1 MVPHVVKQERK
12 VFRFFHPNGFSFIS
26 FGFMVIPD
34 ASFFQL
40 VQQEELMTKLR
51 DEISSLQTDLT
62 KSTDQVSGPGFYYR
76 QENIQDQFTRLC
88 NHDHLYLVKY
98 FHHWKIN
105 FVSSSQHV
113 IFSICFRTGALS

>member
-1 MVPHVVKQERK
+1 
-12 VFRFFHPNGFSFIS
+12 
-26 FGFMVIPD
+26 MVIPD

-76 QENIQDQFTRLC
+76 QENIQDQ
-88 NHDHLYLVKY
+88 Y
-98 FHHWKIN
+98 FYHWKIN
-105 FVSSSQHV
+105 FMSSSQHV
-113 IFSICFRTGALS
+113 IFSICFRIGALP